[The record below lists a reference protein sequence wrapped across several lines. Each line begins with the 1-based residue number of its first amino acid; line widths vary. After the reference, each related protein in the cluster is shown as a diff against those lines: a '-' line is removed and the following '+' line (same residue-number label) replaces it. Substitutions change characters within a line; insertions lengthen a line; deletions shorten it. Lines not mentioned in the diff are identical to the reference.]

1 MGKLVDRFEEYV
13 LTVLMPV
20 MVLIV
25 FAGTVGRYSGWF
37 SLAWY
42 EEAAR
47 YIMIWLVFIGI
58 SAAAK
63 KNAHF
68 AVEVIFMVTPKAF
81 HKAIRG
87 LIVLLAVFF
96 CGTVCFLSFG
106 YLQRLYSMHQ
116 ISPSLEV
123 PIWTMYSAIPI
134 GCLLMLLRTLQY
146 YWRSSL
152 SSTPL
157 KAEHPEEYQ

>member
-1 MGKLVDRFEEYV
+1 MKKFIDHLEEHI
-13 LTVLMPV
+13 LAILMPI

-58 SAAAK
+58 GAAAK

-68 AVEVIFMVTPKAF
+68 AVEVIFMIFPKRL
-81 HKAIRG
+81 HKAIRSIIV
-87 LIVLLAVFF
+87 LIVAFF

-106 YLQRLYSMHQ
+106 FLQRLYAMRQ
-116 ISPSLEV
+116 ISPSLGI
-123 PIWTMYSAIPI
+123 PIWLIYSAIPI
-134 GCLLMLLRTLQY
+134 GCLLMSLRTLQC
-146 YWRSSL
+146 YWRTVL
-152 SSTPL
+152 SSTSINM
-157 KAEHPEEYQ
+157 ESSEEYQ

>member
-1 MGKLVDRFEEYV
+1 MKKFVEHFEEHV

-25 FAGTVGRYSGWF
+25 FVGTVGRYSGWF

-47 YIMIWLVFIGI
+47 YVMIWLVFIGI
-58 SAAAK
+58 GAAAK
-63 KNAHF
+63 KNVHF

-81 HKAIRG
+81 HKLIKG
-87 LIVLLAVFF
+87 VIVLLVAFF
-96 CGTVCFLSFG
+96 CGTVCLLSLG
-106 YLQRLYSMHQ
+106 YLQRLYSMRQ
-116 ISPSLEV
+116 VSPSLGI
-123 PIWTMYSAIPI
+123 PIWTMYSAIPV
-134 GCLLMLLRTLQY
+134 GCLFMMLRTVQY

-152 SSTPL
+152 SQTPL
-157 KAEHPEEYQ
+157 EAETPDAYQ

>member
-1 MGKLVDRFEEYV
+1 MRKLGDHFEEHV
-13 LTVLMPV
+13 LAVLMPM

-47 YIMIWLVFIGI
+47 YVMIWLVFIGI
-58 SAAAK
+58 AAAAK

-68 AVEVIFMVTPKAF
+68 AVEVIFMIAPKAF

-87 LIVLLAVFF
+87 LIVLLVAFF

-116 ISPSLEV
+116 VSPSLEI
-123 PIWTMYSAIPI
+123 PIWTMYSAIPA

-157 KAEHPEEYQ
+157 RAEGSEEYQ